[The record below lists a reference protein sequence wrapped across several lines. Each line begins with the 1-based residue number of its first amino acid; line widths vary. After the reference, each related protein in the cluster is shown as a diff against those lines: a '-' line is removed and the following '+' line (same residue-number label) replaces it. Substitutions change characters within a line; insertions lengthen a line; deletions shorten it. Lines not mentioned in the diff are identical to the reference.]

1 MAVFDGLVASGT
13 RAGVRL
19 AIDVAKGEREPLSAS
34 GRYRETIAE
43 LDADRLAHVYV
54 DFDRLLA
61 VAGERVPAAAV
72 GDPEASS
79 RGCGHSIGRVAPS
92 RCSPATTPR

>member
-19 AIDVAKGEREPLSAS
+19 AIDVAKGEREPFSAS

-43 LDADRLAHVYV
+43 LEADR
-54 DFDRLLA
+54 
-61 VAGERVPAAAV
+61 
-72 GDPEASS
+72 DPEGVCWL
-79 RGCGHSIGRVAPS
+79 RCGA
-92 RCSPATTPR
+92 

>member
-19 AIDVAKGEREPLSAS
+19 AIDVAKGEREPFSAS

-54 DFDRLLA
+54 SVPPLLGFLPGLG
-61 VAGERVPAAAV
+61 VGGGSTFPA
-72 GDPEASS
+72 PPRTWSSSTASS
-79 RGCGHSIGRVAPS
+79 RERGS
-92 RCSPATTPR
+92 RATGS